1 MAQACVGDQRRT
13 IRAMTSLGLALLV
26 IGAVV
31 AVAEAHYP
39 THGIAGGAGVLVM
52 ALGAVLAITGLGAGV
67 LLALLAGGALA
78 SVGAAG
84 VVLSVQKGS
93 AVRHRR
99 VRTGAEGI
107 IGHVGTVRSW
117 TDASGSVSVD
127 GALWHARRSLGPDD
141 DQDAV
146 PQLHSGD
153 RIVVEH
159 MNGLTLS
166 VRPAEE
172 WELI

>member
-1 MAQACVGDQRRT
+1 
-13 IRAMTSLGLALLV
+13 MTTLGLALLV
-26 IGAVV
+26 LGAVV

-39 THGIAGGAGVLVM
+39 TQGIAGGLGVLVM
-52 ALGAVLAITGLGAGV
+52 AVGAVLAITGLGAGV

-78 SVGAAG
+78 AAG
-84 VVLSVQKGS
+84 AGGVMLSVRKAG

-107 IGHVGTVRSW
+107 IGHIGTVRSW
-117 TDASGSVSVD
+117 TDAGGSVAVD
-127 GALWHARRSLGPDD
+127 GALWRARRSLGADD
-141 DQDAV
+141 NSMNDD
-146 PQLHSGD
+146 LHAGD
-153 RIVVEH
+153 TIVVERL
-159 MNGLTLS
+159 NGLTLC

>member
-1 MAQACVGDQRRT
+1 
-13 IRAMTSLGLALLV
+13 MTSLGLALLV
-26 IGAVV
+26 LGAVV

-39 THGIAGGAGVLVM
+39 THGVAGGTGVLVM

-78 SVGAAG
+78 TAGAGG
-84 VVLSVQKGS
+84 VLLSVRKGG

-107 IGHVGTVRSW
+107 IGHIGTVRSW
-117 TDASGSVSVD
+117 TDVSGSVAVD
-127 GALWHARRSLGPDD
+127 GALWQARRSLGPGDEVE
-141 DQDAV
+141 V
-146 PQLHSGD
+146 PELHAGD
-153 RIVVEH
+153 PIVVEH
-159 MNGLTLS
+159 LNGLTLS

-172 WELI
+172 WELM

>member
-1 MAQACVGDQRRT
+1 
-13 IRAMTSLGLALLV
+13 MTALGLALLV

-39 THGIAGGAGVLVM
+39 TQGVAGGAGVLVM
-52 ALGAVLAITGLGAGV
+52 AVGAVLAIAGLGAGILV
-67 LLALLAGGALA
+67 ALLAGGALA
-78 SVGAAG
+78 AAGAGG
-84 VVLSVQKGS
+84 VVLSVRKGD

-107 IGHVGTVRSW
+107 IGHIGTVRSW
-117 TDASGSVSVD
+117 TDAAGSVAVD
-127 GALWHARRSLGPDD
+127 GALWRARRSLGAEDNSLNGE
-141 DQDAV
+141 
-146 PQLHSGD
+146 LHAGD
-153 RIVVEH
+153 TIVVERL
-159 MNGLTLS
+159 NGLTLC

>member
-1 MAQACVGDQRRT
+1 
-13 IRAMTSLGLALLV
+13 MTSLGLALLV

-39 THGIAGGAGVLVM
+39 TQGIAGGTGVLVM
-52 ALGAVLAITGLGAGV
+52 AIGAVLAFTGLGAGV
-67 LLALLAGGALA
+67 LVALLAGGVLA
-78 SVGAAG
+78 AAG
-84 VVLSVQKGS
+84 ASGVLLSVRKGS

-107 IGHVGTVRSW
+107 IGHLGTVRSW
-117 TDASGSVSVD
+117 TDASGSVTVD
-127 GALWHARRSLGPDD
+127 GAVWRARRSLGAEDED
-141 DQDAV
+141 EV
-146 PQLHSGD
+146 PELHSGD

-159 MNGLTLS
+159 LNGLTLS

-172 WELI
+172 WELL

>member
-1 MAQACVGDQRRT
+1 
-13 IRAMTSLGLALLV
+13 MTSLGLALLV

-39 THGIAGGAGVLVM
+39 TQGIAGGAGVLVM
-52 ALGAVLAITGLGAGV
+52 AVGAVLAIAGLGAG
-67 LLALLAGGALA
+67 LLVALLAGGALA
-78 SVGAAG
+78 TVGASG
-84 VVLSVQKGS
+84 VLFSVRKGG

-117 TDASGSVSVD
+117 TDADGSVAVD
-127 GALWHARRSLGPDD
+127 GALWRARRSLGAEDD
-141 DQDAV
+141 SMS
-146 PQLHSGD
+146 PELHAGD
-153 RIVVEH
+153 TIVVERL
-159 MNGLTLS
+159 NGLTLC

>member
-1 MAQACVGDQRRT
+1 
-13 IRAMTSLGLALLV
+13 MTSLGLALLV

-39 THGIAGGAGVLVM
+39 TQGIAGGAGVLVM
-52 ALGAVLAITGLGAGV
+52 AVGAVLAITGLGAGV

-78 SVGAAG
+78 SLGAAG
-84 VVLSVQKGS
+84 VVLSVQKGG

-107 IGHVGTVRSW
+107 IGHMGTVRNW
-117 TDASGSVSVD
+117 ADTSGSVSVD
-127 GALWHARRSLGPDD
+127 GAVWRARRSP
-141 DQDAV
+141 AV
-146 PQLHSGD
+146 DEDEDVVPELHTGD

-159 MNGLTLS
+159 LNGLTLS

-172 WELI
+172 WELM

>member
-1 MAQACVGDQRRT
+1 
-13 IRAMTSLGLALLV
+13 MTSLGLALLV

-39 THGIAGGAGVLVM
+39 THGIAGGTGVLVM
-52 ALGAVLAITGLGAGV
+52 AVGAVLAITGLGAGV

-78 SVGAAG
+78 AAG
-84 VVLSVQKGS
+84 ASGVLLSVRKGG

-107 IGHVGTVRSW
+107 IGHIGTVRTW
-117 TDASGSVSVD
+117 ADASGSVAVD
-127 GALWHARRSLGPDD
+127 GALWKARRSLGPENEDED
-141 DQDAV
+141 EV
-146 PQLHSGD
+146 HVLHAGD
-153 RIVVEH
+153 PVVVEH
-159 MNGLTLS
+159 LDGLTLS

-172 WELI
+172 WELL

>member
-1 MAQACVGDQRRT
+1 
-13 IRAMTSLGLALLV
+13 MTSLGLILLV
-26 IGAVV
+26 IGAIV

-39 THGIAGGAGVLVM
+39 TQGIAGGTGVLLM
-52 ALGAVLAITGLGAGV
+52 AVGAVLAIAGLGAGV

-78 SVGAAG
+78 TVGAGGVLFSVRKAG
-84 VVLSVQKGS
+84 

-107 IGHVGTVRSW
+107 IGHLGTVRSW
-117 TDASGSVSVD
+117 TETSGSVAVD
-127 GALWHARRSLGPDD
+127 GALWRARRSLGVDD
-141 DQDAV
+141 SSMIAE
-146 PQLHSGD
+146 LHTGD
-153 RIVVEH
+153 MIVVERL
-159 MNGLTLS
+159 NGLTLC

>member
-1 MAQACVGDQRRT
+1 
-13 IRAMTSLGLALLV
+13 MTSLGLALLV

-39 THGIAGGAGVLVM
+39 THGIAGSAGVLVM
-52 ALGAVLAITGLGAGV
+52 AAGAVLAITGLGAGL
-67 LLALLAGGALA
+67 LLALLAGGALV

-84 VVLSVQKGS
+84 VLLSVQKGG

-117 TDASGSVSVD
+117 TDASGSVTVD
-127 GALWHARRSLGPDD
+127 GALWHARRSAGPDE

-146 PQLHSGD
+146 PELHRGD
-153 RIVVEH
+153 PIVVEH

-172 WELI
+172 WELM

>member
-1 MAQACVGDQRRT
+1 
-13 IRAMTSLGLALLV
+13 MTSLGLILLV

-39 THGIAGGAGVLVM
+39 TQGIAGGTGVLLM
-52 ALGAVLAITGLGAGV
+52 AVGAVLAIAGLGAGV

-78 SVGAAG
+78 TVGAGGVLFSVRKAG
-84 VVLSVQKGS
+84 

-107 IGHVGTVRSW
+107 IGHLGTVRSW
-117 TDASGSVSVD
+117 TETSGSVAVD
-127 GALWHARRSLGPDD
+127 GALWRARRSLGVDD
-141 DQDAV
+141 SSMIAE
-146 PQLHSGD
+146 LHTGD
-153 RIVVEH
+153 MIVVERL
-159 MNGLTLS
+159 NGLTLC

>member
-1 MAQACVGDQRRT
+1 
-13 IRAMTSLGLALLV
+13 MTSLGLILLV

-39 THGIAGGAGVLVM
+39 TQGIAGGTGVLLIAV
-52 ALGAVLAITGLGAGV
+52 GAVLAIAGLGAGV

-78 SVGAAG
+78 AVGAGG
-84 VVLSVQKGS
+84 VLLSVRKGG

-107 IGHVGTVRSW
+107 IGHLGTVRTW
-117 TDASGSVSVD
+117 TDASGRVAVD
-127 GALWHARRSLGPDD
+127 GALWQARRSLGVDD
-141 DQDAV
+141 DSMSAE
-146 PQLHSGD
+146 LHTGD
-153 RIVVEH
+153 TIVVERL
-159 MNGLTLS
+159 NGLTLC
-166 VRPAEE
+166 VRPAED

>member
-1 MAQACVGDQRRT
+1 M
-13 IRAMTSLGLALLV
+13 

-39 THGIAGGAGVLVM
+39 TQGIAGGTGVLLIAV
-52 ALGAVLAITGLGAGV
+52 GAVLAIAGLGAGV
-67 LLALLAGGALA
+67 LVALLAGGALA
-78 SVGAAG
+78 TIGAG
-84 VVLSVQKGS
+84 GGLLSVRKAG

-107 IGHVGTVRSW
+107 IGHLGTVRSW
-117 TDASGSVSVD
+117 TETSGSVAVD
-127 GALWHARRSLGPDD
+127 GALWRARRSLGVDD
-141 DQDAV
+141 DSMGAE
-146 PQLHSGD
+146 LHTGD
-153 RIVVEH
+153 TIVVERL
-159 MNGLTLS
+159 NGLTLC

>member
-1 MAQACVGDQRRT
+1 
-13 IRAMTSLGLALLV
+13 MTSLGLILLV

-39 THGIAGGAGVLVM
+39 TQGIAGGTGVLLIAV
-52 ALGAVLAITGLGAGV
+52 GAVLAIAGLGAGV
-67 LLALLAGGALA
+67 LVALLAGGAVATIGAGGVLF
-78 SVGAAG
+78 SVRKAG
-84 VVLSVQKGS
+84 

-107 IGHVGTVRSW
+107 IGHLGMVRSW
-117 TDASGSVSVD
+117 TDASGSVAVD
-127 GALWHARRSLGPDD
+127 GALWRARRSLGADD
-141 DQDAV
+141 DLMS
-146 PQLHSGD
+146 PELHTGD
-153 RIVVEH
+153 MIVVERL
-159 MNGLTLS
+159 NGLTLC